1 MAARKK
7 FISEWASKAKK
18 ASKKGGAFSVL
29 LLPLAACG
37 GGDSSS
43 STTGY
48 VIDGYIKNAFLFRD
62 EDGDGVFDAGEAS
75 AYTNDAGQYTLG
87 GSSTASIVVDP
98 SQDPEGRTAVDL
110 DKPNE
115 AFTSVLKA
123 PAGST
128 MVTPLTTVVQEI
140 VATGETL
147 EAAQTAVKTALGITG
162 DVDVTTLDPIASD
175 NTEVY
180 KAGVQVAG
188 LMSAAGG
195 GAAGAEVSKALATA
209 VKTAADANSTVNLTD
224 AGAVKAIVEVAQ
236 SANPTAMAGIDADTV
251 SSESASQA
259 AVVAAA
265 TSIDDVAAVQSAS
278 FVVSESGGVVSFSGT
293 ATGAITMTLNASG
306 GATFSRAGADGK
318 NGDTS
323 SASIVTID
331 SIASKTI
338 AGSIELNVVVS
349 DAATAGDDEFVIDAP
364 SATSIKVSGST
375 GAGADKI
382 TIKIDDTTPS
392 VSDVRQV
399 TVDTSNLSISGSDS
413 IVFDFE
419 AAEDLVILKE
429 ASDISQFDTI
439 EIAKGTADLR
449 SVTIKDGVDLIVNS
463 GVILTQAQFAAL
475 DSLVSVTGQGE
486 VQIGLAEGETLAT
499 LDAALKSTFVM
510 IGTDITVTDA
520 GGTKILETVDGV
532 ETSSFT
538 GQTPALV

>member
-1 MAARKK
+1 MKDLSVEAEIEAPFKLYCCKDDTQSGIKRQKANPIGLRGVVLDGVQVEGVFAERDPGGLDSVAEIMCDNLAAIELPFELAARKK
-7 FISEWASKAKK
+7 LISEWASKAKK

-43 STTGY
+43 TTAPSSTTGY

-62 EDGDGVFDAGEAS
+62 EDGDGAFDAGEAS
-75 AYTNDAGQYTLG
+75 AYTNDSGQYTLG

-162 DVDVTTLDPIASD
+162 DVDVTALDPIASG

-195 GAAGAEVSKALATA
+195 GEAGLEVTKALATA
-209 VKTAADANSTVNLTD
+209 VKTAADASSTVNLTD
-224 AGAVKAIVEVAQ
+224 AAAVKAVVEAAKA
-236 SANPTAMAGIDADTV
+236 ANPTAMANVDADAV
-251 SSESASQA
+251 SSESSAQA
-259 AVVAAA
+259 AVVASA
-265 TSIDDVAAVQSAS
+265 TSISDVASVQSAS

-331 SIASKTI
+331 NIASK
-338 AGSIELNVVVS
+338 
-349 DAATAGDDEFVIDAP
+349 
-364 SATSIKVSGST
+364 
-375 GAGADKI
+375 
-382 TIKIDDTTPS
+382 
-392 VSDVRQV
+392 
-399 TVDTSNLSISGSDS
+399 VDCWFS
-413 IVFDFE
+413 
-419 AAEDLVILKE
+419 
-429 ASDISQFDTI
+429 
-439 EIAKGTADLR
+439 
-449 SVTIKDGVDLIVNS
+449 
-463 GVILTQAQFAAL
+463 
-475 DSLVSVTGQGE
+475 
-486 VQIGLAEGETLAT
+486 
-499 LDAALKSTFVM
+499 
-510 IGTDITVTDA
+510 
-520 GGTKILETVDGV
+520 
-532 ETSSFT
+532 
-538 GQTPALV
+538 

>member
-1 MAARKK
+1 MAVVTA
-7 FISEWASKAKK
+7 
-18 ASKKGGAFSVL
+18 L
-29 LLPLAACG
+29 H
-37 GGDSSS
+37 
-43 STTGY
+43 TGY

-62 EDGDGVFDAGEAS
+62 EDGDGAFDAGEAS
-75 AYTNDAGQYTLG
+75 AYTNDSGQYTLG

-162 DVDVTTLDPIASD
+162 DVDVTTLDPIASG

-251 SSESASQA
+251 SSESAAQA

-293 ATGAITMTLNASG
+293 ATGAITMVLLWN
-306 GATFSRAGADGK
+306 
-318 NGDTS
+318 
-323 SASIVTID
+323 
-331 SIASKTI
+331 
-338 AGSIELNVVVS
+338 
-349 DAATAGDDEFVIDAP
+349 
-364 SATSIKVSGST
+364 ST
-375 GAGADKI
+375 GGC
-382 TIKIDDTTPS
+382 
-392 VSDVRQV
+392 R
-399 TVDTSNLSISGSDS
+399 NLG
-413 IVFDFE
+413 
-419 AAEDLVILKE
+419 
-429 ASDISQFDTI
+429 
-439 EIAKGTADLR
+439 
-449 SVTIKDGVDLIVNS
+449 
-463 GVILTQAQFAAL
+463 
-475 DSLVSVTGQGE
+475 
-486 VQIGLAEGETLAT
+486 
-499 LDAALKSTFVM
+499 
-510 IGTDITVTDA
+510 
-520 GGTKILETVDGV
+520 
-532 ETSSFT
+532 
-538 GQTPALV
+538 